1 MVGISGYW
9 RNEARANPRA
19 CVAGRETDQISMNM
33 PLRPG
38 GVAKT
43 ISAAVA
49 PSE

>member
-1 MVGISGYW
+1 MASISAYS

-19 CVAGRETDQISMNM
+19 CVAGQETDQLSMNM

-49 PSE
+49 PSK